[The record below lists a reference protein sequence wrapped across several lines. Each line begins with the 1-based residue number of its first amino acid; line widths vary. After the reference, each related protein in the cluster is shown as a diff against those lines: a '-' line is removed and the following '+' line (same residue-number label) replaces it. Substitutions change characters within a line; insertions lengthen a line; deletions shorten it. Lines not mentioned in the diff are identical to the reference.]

1 MCVNQNIDMQDL
13 KITDKQFKQPQG
25 PFDDWIAQKIIEFQ
39 DSYPDVI
46 IRQYYNSYLDS
57 YLVHMRNNTKLSK
70 SIERFISCALLEQG
84 IDSDIILYELTKMR
98 EVLETDGRT

>member
-1 MCVNQNIDMQDL
+1 
-13 KITDKQFKQPQG
+13 
-25 PFDDWIAQKIIEFQ
+25 
-39 DSYPDVI
+39 
-46 IRQYYNSYLDS
+46 
-57 YLVHMRNNTKLSK
+57 MRNNTKLSK